1 MDTGPLLL
9 MVVAAALVF
18 AFTNGFHDTANA
30 VATSV
35 VTGALRPYAA
45 VGLSAALNFAGAFLS
60 LKVAATVAG
69 GIVDSGVITL
79 PVVFAGLMGGMLW
92 NLVTWYLGM
101 PSSSSHALVGGLVGA
116 AFVAVGASAVKGVGV
131 ASLVLLPAL
140 LSPVA
145 AMLVAGA
152 GSRVV
157 RRVTRGVPAR
167 VRERGFRV
175 GQIGS
180 ASLVSLAHG
189 TNDAQKTMG
198 VIMLALV
205 TGGAAGAGEDP
216 AGWVVVSSA
225 AAMAAGTF
233 VGGWR
238 IVRTVGRRLV
248 RIGSMEG
255 FAAQSGSAALIL
267 VASDSGFPLST
278 TQVCCGSVVGAGM
291 RRGASKVRWRVVT
304 GVAGV
309 WLMTLPGAAVLGALM
324 WWGSQWVGGTQ
335 GVGLMFL
342 LVLMAG
348 FWLYVAADRR
358 PVNASNVNAER
369 AGHRMKWEEE
379 GV

>member
-9 MVVAAALVF
+9 TVVVAAALVF
-18 AFTNGFHDTANA
+18 AFTNGFHDAANA

-35 VTGALRPYAA
+35 ATGALRPYAA
-45 VGLSAALNFAGAFLS
+45 VGLSAVLNFAGAFLS
-60 LKVAATVAG
+60 LEVAATVAE
-69 GIVDSGVITL
+69 GIVDSRVITL

-116 AFVAVGASAVKGVGV
+116 AFVAVGASAVKGMGV
-131 ASLVLLPAL
+131 VSVVLLPAL

-152 GSRVV
+152 GSWAV
-157 RRVTRGVPAR
+157 RWVTRSVPEGM
-167 VRERGFRV
+167 RERGFRV

-180 ASLVSLAHG
+180 ASLVALAHG

-205 TGGAAGAGEDP
+205 TGGAVGAGEAP

-233 VGGWR
+233 FGGWR
-238 IVRTVGRRLV
+238 IVRTVGRGLV
-248 RIGSMEG
+248 RIRGAEG
-255 FAAQSGSAALIL
+255 FTAESGSAALIL

-278 TQVCCGSVVGAGM
+278 MQVCCGSVVGAGM
-291 RRGASKVRWRVVT
+291 HQGLSRVRWRVVAELA
-304 GVAGV
+304 VV
-309 WLMTLPGAAVLGALM
+309 WLVTLPGAAVLGALV
-324 WWGSQWVGGTQ
+324 WWGAQWVGGMQ
-335 GVGLMFL
+335 GVGLMFVL
-342 LVLMAG
+342 ALVAA
-348 FWLYVAADRR
+348 FWFYVAADLR

-369 AGHRMKWEEE
+369 RGRRMKWEEA
-379 GV
+379 